1 MFCVYE
7 ARNGHAN
14 SIPPRG
20 TDVGGVGCPWTTH
33 LLCFGDCKNS
43 PSLYETDHKFLCVL
57 ALELFD
63 MSGLSW
69 LINEINRLMLDV
81 LT

>member
-7 ARNGHAN
+7 VRNGHAN

-20 TDVGGVGCPWTTH
+20 IDVGGVGCPWTTH
-33 LLCFGDCKNS
+33 LLCYGTVKNS
-43 PSLYETDHKFLCVL
+43 PSLYEMDHKCPCVL

-63 MSGLSW
+63 VSGLS
-69 LINEINRLMLDV
+69 
-81 LT
+81 